1 VNNTE
6 RIHLIDAHQHF
17 WHYDAAEYGWIDD
30 SMASLRRDFRPSG
43 LYPEITQAGV
53 AGTIAVQARQTLE
66 ETKWLL
72 ELARDNS
79 FIRGVVGWAPIAE
92 ASFPKLLEELAENPK
107 LVGLRHVVQAEPD
120 GFLAG
125 AAFNEGIKA
134 LAKAGLAYDILIVER
149 QLPEAIAF
157 VDRHPNQAFVL
168 DHLAKPRI
176 AEAQLERWARNMTEL
191 AERENVYCKL
201 SGMVTEADWHR
212 WTIASLQPY
221 VDAALEAFT
230 PRRLMFGSDWPVCTV
245 ASTYNQWISAVG
257 ELLAKLSGEERGRVF
272 AGTAVEAYSLKGS

>member
-1 VNNTE
+1 M
-6 RIHLIDAHQHF
+6 IDAHQHF

-30 SMASLRRDFRPSG
+30 KMASLRRNFLPSD
-43 LYPEITQAGV
+43 LSSEITQAGV
-53 AGTIAVQARQTLE
+53 AGVISVQARQTLE
-66 ETKWLL
+66 ETNWLL
-72 ELARDNS
+72 DLAAENS

-92 ASFPKLLEELAENPK
+92 GSFAKLLEELAGNPQ

-125 AAFNEGIKA
+125 AAFNEGIGR
-134 LAKAGLAYDILIVER
+134 LTRSGLAYDILIVER

-176 AEAQLERWARNMTEL
+176 AEAQLEPWAKHITEL
-191 AERENVYCKL
+191 AKRENVYCKL

-212 WTIASLQPY
+212 WTPSSLQPY
-221 VDAALEAFT
+221 VDAVLEAFM

-245 ASTYNQWISAVG
+245 AATYHQWINAVG
-257 ELLAKLSGEERGRVF
+257 DLLAKLSGEERERVF
-272 AGTAVEAYSLKGS
+272 GGTVVEAYRLK